1 MNFLHYIYFIIGD
14 LIDYHC
20 FLSFDSLPSVRQDA
34 ASKLVDFSEV
44 VHMSIFDSK
53 LIPRLEQFSFDQ
65 NVILLNFYRFK
76 LIHFYK

>member
-1 MNFLHYIYFIIGD
+1 MIIDD

-34 ASKLVDFSEV
+34 ANILVDLSEV
-44 VHMSIFDSK
+44 VHLSTFDSK

-65 NVILLNFYRFK
+65 NVILLHFYRFK
-76 LIHFYK
+76 LIYFYL